1 MRRIIQDDRSRLV
14 VGIDRMLFRELSN
27 YRFLGDG
34 LFRGLEEG
42 GRERNW
48 TKLFKE
54 GLRKSVVIKEE
65 IWVV

>member
-42 GRERNW
+42 EEGEREIGRNC
-48 TKLFKE
+48 
-54 GLRKSVVIKEE
+54 LRKV
-65 IWVV
+65 